1 VTSVFPW
8 VVSSKAFFNSILA
21 HFKSHQLLQKIA
33 PCDNLVLSHS
43 HHIFIL
49 PQFGRYTSQ
58 QAHVLFI
65 ISSSFFSLG
74 LISTTFPCLPA
85 HNVSLPLSQ
94 SRHCLSSQLSVLAA
108 KEKCPSPKNFSSPS
122 LLRLTRLPLLSF
134 PVSSLV
140 PLFFSIFSSPFL
152 YYPYSQYP
160 SLFLFPCSLFFFSL
174 FYFGRYL
181 LKDKSIKML
190 EVFLSFSLSLISFHF
205 LQCVSSKHQT
215 MPAVHEIN
223 KK

>member
-1 VTSVFPW
+1 M
-8 VVSSKAFFNSILA
+8 
-21 HFKSHQLLQKIA
+21 LQKIA

-43 HHIFIL
+43 HHIFFL
-49 PQFGRYTSQ
+49 PQFGRCPSQ
-58 QAHVLFI
+58 QARVLFFI
-65 ISSSFFSLG
+65 HYLVLLFSLG
-74 LISTTFPCLPA
+74 LISTTFSCLPA

-108 KEKCPSPKNFSSPS
+108 KEKPPSPKNFSSPS

>member
-1 VTSVFPW
+1 MWQSGLKPLSSYFYFAPIW
-8 VVSSKAFFNSILA
+8 SLYVSASSCSL
-21 HFKSHQLLQKIA
+21 HY
-33 PCDNLVLSHS
+33 LVL
-43 HHIFIL
+43 L
-49 PQFGRYTSQ
+49 
-58 QAHVLFI
+58 
-65 ISSSFFSLG
+65 FSLG

-94 SRHCLSSQLSVLAA
+94 SRHCLSSQLFVLAA

-223 KK
+223 KKWGFLYSWPSFFGHCGPNVSLVANV

>member
-1 VTSVFPW
+1 M
-8 VVSSKAFFNSILA
+8 
-21 HFKSHQLLQKIA
+21 LQKIA

-43 HHIFIL
+43 HHIFFL
-49 PQFGRYTSQ
+49 PQFGRCPSQ
-58 QAHVLFI
+58 QARVLFFI
-65 ISSSFFSLG
+65 HYLVLLFSLG
-74 LISTTFPCLPA
+74 LISTTFSCLPA

-108 KEKCPSPKNFSSPS
+108 KEKPPSPKNFSSPS

-160 SLFLFPCSLFFFSL
+160 FLFLFPYSFFFLL
-174 FYFGRYL
+174 FVLFWL
-181 LKDKSIKML
+181 
-190 EVFLSFSLSLISFHF
+190 
-205 LQCVSSKHQT
+205 VSTQRQKHQNARSLPLFLT
-215 MPAVHEIN
+215 LSNFFSFPSVCIIKVSNDASSS
-223 KK
+223 